1 LPNTRSAMKAMRNS
15 ERKRIRNRVYR
26 SSSRTYVKRARALIE
41 AGQLEEAR
49 EAVQNAGRSLDKA
62 AQKGIIHRNNA
73 ARRKSRLVHMLNR
86 ALAQ

>member
-1 LPNTRSAMKAMRNS
+1 MPNTRSAMKAMRNS

-26 SSSRTYVKRARALIE
+26 SSSRTHVKRARALIE

-49 EAVQNAGRSLDKA
+49 EAVQNAGRALDKA
-62 AQKGIIHRNNA
+62 AQKGIIHRNSA
-73 ARRKSRLVHMLNR
+73 ARRKSRLMNMLNR